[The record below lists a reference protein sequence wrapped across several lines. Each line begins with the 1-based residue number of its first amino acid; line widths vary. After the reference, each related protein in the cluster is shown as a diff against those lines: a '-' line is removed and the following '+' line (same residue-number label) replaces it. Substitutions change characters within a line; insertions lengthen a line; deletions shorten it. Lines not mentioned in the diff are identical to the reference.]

1 MSYLTILLLICL
13 GVLIIISG
21 FLSGSETALTATS
34 KPRIF
39 SKFKKGNK
47 RAKYLL
53 KILDNLENVISAL
66 LLSNNLVNILASSL
80 ATAVLYDLFGV
91 SGIFYATMIMTIVI
105 VIFAEILP
113 KTYSL
118 GKPNRTALQIAPIIF
133 YLSKLL
139 YPIIFLINL
148 IVKKIFLKKKKEDD
162 KFTDEQ
168 SEEEL
173 QGVIDMYKTSSP
185 DSEHEKDMLQSIL
198 TLNDTTVEEVFTH
211 RKNIYSIDSSLEIN
225 EIIKKINNSR
235 FTRIPVWKDNPENI
249 IGLLNV
255 RTLNID
261 LSNKESA
268 KSIFI
273 ANVKGGV
280 GKSTVSSNLAI
291 TLTQMGHKVG
301 LLDADIY
308 GPNIPGMLGVHERPQ
323 ADPQSGRIQPLEA
336 HGIKFLSM
344 GLLIETGVPV
354 IWRGPMLAKM
364 INQFLFNTDWGEL
377 DIVLL
382 DLPPGTGDVQITL
395 TQSAPLTGA
404 LIVTTPSAIAL
415 EDVRRGVEMFR
426 QTEVPL
432 LGLVENMSAFSCD
445 QCGHQAQLFGRGG
458 GAQTAELL
466 SIPFLHSI
474 PLDTVLRESADRG
487 EPAVRSQ
494 PQAASSQEITALGQR
509 VAAHFA

>member
-1 MSYLTILLLICL
+1 MAHAIHYYRYRNINR
-13 GVLIIISG
+13 
-21 FLSGSETALTATS
+21 
-34 KPRIF
+34 KP
-39 SKFKKGNK
+39 
-47 RAKYLL
+47 
-53 KILDNLENVISAL
+53 ENVTQVQTHDRQAIP
-66 LLSNNLVNILASSL
+66 
-80 ATAVLYDLFGV
+80 
-91 SGIFYATMIMTIVI
+91 GI
-105 VIFAEILP
+105 
-113 KTYSL
+113 
-118 GKPNRTALQIAPIIF
+118 
-133 YLSKLL
+133 
-139 YPIIFLINL
+139 
-148 IVKKIFLKKKKEDD
+148 
-162 KFTDEQ
+162 
-168 SEEEL
+168 
-173 QGVIDMYKTSSP
+173 
-185 DSEHEKDMLQSIL
+185 KDMLA
-198 TLNDTTVEEVFTH
+198 V
-211 RKNIYSIDSSLEIN
+211 SS
-225 EIIKKINNSR
+225 
-235 FTRIPVWKDNPENI
+235 
-249 IGLLNV
+249 G
-255 RTLNID
+255 
-261 LSNKESA
+261 
-268 KSIFI
+268 
-273 ANVKGGV
+273 KGGV
-280 GKSTVSSNLAI
+280 GKSTLSANLAVALAEQGLRI
-291 TLTQMGHKVG
+291 G

-323 ADPQSGRIQPLEA
+323 ADPQSGHIQPLGA